1 MSIKNIVFSAM
12 QPSNNLTIG
21 NYIGAIKQWISIQST
36 YKCIYCIAD
45 LHAITNNNYNNLKTL
60 SLNTLALYLACGV
73 DPDTNIICL
82 QSKIAEHSQL
92 HWILSCHVSWNKL
105 KHMTQ
110 FKNKYMKY
118 NHHLSNKITVGLF
131 TYPILMTS
139 DILLYQ
145 TNYVPVGYDQKQHL
159 EFSREIAKNF
169 NKKYGNIFT
178 IPKPIIAKISK
189 ITSLLNPTKK
199 MSKSDIN
206 NNNYISL
213 LDKPE
218 LVIKKINDA
227 ITDSDNPPIIKYDL
241 KNKPGISNLLNI
253 LSVLTN
259 INIINLEKDLSN
271 INYKQL
277 KKIVANEINNILFKI
292 QKKYFSIR
300 NKEKYLN
307 SILISGNKKAK
318 IIAKNTLNKV
328 HKVINMK

>member
-1 MSIKNIVFSAM
+1 MLTENIVFSAV

-21 NYIGAIKQWISIQST
+21 NYIGAIKIWVDIQNI
-36 YKCIYCIAD
+36 YKCIYSIAD
-45 LHAITNNNYNNLKTL
+45 LHAITNNYYNNLKTL
-60 SLNTLALYLACGV
+60 SLNTLALYLAC
-73 DPDTNIICL
+73 DINPETNIICL
-82 QSKIAEHSQL
+82 QSEIVEHSQL
-92 HWILSCHVSWNKL
+92 HWILSCFVNWNKL

-110 FKNKYMKY
+110 FKNKYSKQGS
-118 NHHLSNKITVGLF
+118 LLNKVTVGLF
-131 TYPILMTS
+131 TYPILMAS

-159 EFSREIAKNF
+159 EFSRKIARNF

-178 IPKPIIAKISK
+178 IPQPIIPKIGK
-189 ITSLLNPTKK
+189 ITSLLNPIRK

-206 NNNYISL
+206 SNNYISL

-218 LVIKKINDA
+218 LVIKKINNA
-227 ITDSDNPPIIKYDL
+227 ITDSNNPPIVKYDI

-259 INIINLEKDLSN
+259 ISIVNLEKDLNN
-271 INYKQL
+271 INYIQF
-277 KKIVANEINNILFKI
+277 KKIVSNEINNTLFKI

-307 SILISGNKKAK
+307 SILINGNKRAK
-318 IIAKNTLNKV
+318 IIARNTLNKV
-328 HKVINMK
+328 YRVIGIK

>member
-1 MSIKNIVFSAM
+1 MLIKDVVFSAM

-21 NYIGAIKQWISIQST
+21 NYIGAIKQWVNIQNT

-60 SLNTLALYLACGV
+60 SLNTLALYLACGIN
-73 DPDTNIICL
+73 PDINIICL
-82 QSKIAEHSQL
+82 QSKLVEHSQL
-92 HWILSCHVSWNKL
+92 HWILSCYVNWNKL

-110 FKNKYMKY
+110 FKNRYMKY
-118 NHHLSNKITVGLF
+118 NHLSNKITVGLF

-178 IPKPIIAKISK
+178 IPKPLIAKISK
-189 ITSLLNPTKK
+189 ITSLLNPMKK
-199 MSKSDIN
+199 MSKSDVN

-218 LVIKKINDA
+218 LVIKKINNA
-227 ITDSDNPPIIKYDL
+227 ITDSDKPPIIKYDL

-259 INIINLEKDLSN
+259 VNVTDLEKDLNN
-271 INYKQL
+271 IDYRKL

-292 QKKYFSIR
+292 QKNYFSIR

-307 SILISGNKKAK
+307 SILVNGNRKAK

-328 HKVINMK
+328 YKAINIK

>member
-1 MSIKNIVFSAM
+1 MLIKNIVFSAM

-21 NYIGAIKQWISIQST
+21 NYIGAIKQWISIQNT

-60 SLNTLALYLACGV
+60 SLNTLALYLACGI
-73 DPDTNIICL
+73 DPDINIICL

-92 HWILSCHVSWNKL
+92 HWILSCHVNWNKL

-110 FKNKYMKY
+110 FKNKCMKY
-118 NHHLSNKITVGLF
+118 NNHLSNRITVGLF

-189 ITSLLNPTKK
+189 ITSLLNPMKK

-241 KNKPGISNLLNI
+241 KNKPGVSNLLNI

-259 INIINLEKDLSN
+259 INIIDLEKDLNN

-328 HKVINMK
+328 HKVINIK

>member
-1 MSIKNIVFSAM
+1 MSTKNIVFSAI

-21 NYIGAIKQWISIQST
+21 NYIGAIKQWINIQDS

-45 LHAITNNNYNNLKTL
+45 LHAITSNNYSNLKVL

-73 DPDTNIICL
+73 SPDINIICL
-82 QSKIAEHSQL
+82 QSEIVEHSQL
-92 HWILSCHVSWNKL
+92 HWILSCYINWNTL
-105 KHMTQ
+105 KYMTQ
-110 FKNKYMKY
+110 FKNRYMKY
-118 NHHLSNKITVGLF
+118 NYLSNKITVGLF
-131 TYPILMTS
+131 TYPILMAS

-159 EFSREIAKNF
+159 EFSRKVARNF

-178 IPKPIIAKISK
+178 IPQPIIAKIGK
-189 ITSLLNPTKK
+189 ITSLLNPMRK
-199 MSKSDIN
+199 MSKSDSN

-213 LDKPE
+213 LDEPE
-218 LVIKKINDA
+218 LVIKKINNA

-259 INIINLEKDLSN
+259 TSIINLENDLNN
-271 INYKQL
+271 INYTQL
-277 KKIVANEINNILFKI
+277 KKIVASEINNILFKI
-292 QKKYFSIR
+292 QKKYYSIR

-307 SILISGNKKAK
+307 NILISGNKKAK
-318 IIAKNTLNKV
+318 TIARNTLNRV
-328 HKVINMK
+328 YKVINIK